1 MSSDSI
7 NSSFN
12 VGTRDMNY
20 LSKDFNSF
28 KRNLVDYA
36 KSYFPTTY
44 KDFSENSTGMMFIEL
59 ASYVGDVLSYYIDYQ
74 FKEGFMQYAEERK
87 NVVTLANYL
96 GYRITPARASTT
108 ELEIFQLIP
117 AKIDGNGK
125 NIPDNKYAVN
135 LKEGM
140 EIGSSDAKAVIFR
153 TLEPVNF
160 AENTLTNPTRISVFE
175 RDASGQPTLYLLKKE
190 ISASSGTLV
199 TRRVDV
205 GTAQEFLEVELI
217 EDNILEIISVS
228 DTEGNKYY
236 EVPYISQD
244 TILIDE
250 HNNEQNTPNYTR
262 WTESVPYVLRL
273 LRTSR
278 RFTATVNSDN
288 STTLEFGAGVD
299 KFDDEII
306 IPNMDNVGRV
316 LKTEKFFE
324 VSYDPSNFLKTKSYG
339 EAPANTTLIIQYYV
353 GGGIESN
360 VKSNSLTSIMKV
372 QYGDDNEY
380 LTTDELKILGSIKKS
395 VTVNNPEPALG
406 GRGAESTDEI
416 RINALAN
423 FSTQNRAVT
432 REDYIVRSYSMPNKF
447 GSVAKAYVSQ
457 DGILDQRAQLN
468 LIQTLSKEET
478 KITPAGLSAAYG
490 ELNNP
495 FAINMYVLS
504 YDKNRR
510 LVNPNELIMKNL
522 RTYIGQY
529 RLLTDGINITSAF
542 VINVGVDFEISVY
555 QNYNKREVLFK
566 AIDAIKEFF
575 DIGRWQITQPI
586 EVGDLEIEIT
596 KVSGVKSI
604 VDLRIK
610 NLNIKDGD
618 YSENEYDIAA
628 ATINK
633 VIHPSMDP
641 SIFELKY
648 PTKDI
653 SGRVS

>member
-1 MSSDSI
+1 MESI
-7 NSSFN
+7 NSSLDIS
-12 VGTRDMNY
+12 GRDINY

-28 KRNLVDYA
+28 KKNLVDYA
-36 KSYFPTTY
+36 KSYFPTNY

-87 NVVTLANYL
+87 NVATLANYL
-96 GYRITPARASTT
+96 GYKITPARSATT
-108 ELEIFQLIP
+108 EIEVFQLIP
-117 AKIDGNGK
+117 AKINDIGK
-125 NIPDNKYAVN
+125 NVPDYKYAVN
-135 LKEGM
+135 IKEGM
-140 EIGSSDAKAVIFR
+140 ELGSNDNTAVIFR
-153 TLEPVNF
+153 TLDAVNF
-160 AENTLTNPTRISVFE
+160 IENTDISPTKISVFE
-175 RDASGQPTLYLLKKE
+175 RDGTGQPSLYLLKKN
-190 ISASSGTLV
+190 ITASAGTLI
-199 TRRVDV
+199 TRTVDV
-205 GTAQEFLEVELI
+205 GSAEEFYQIELI
-217 EDNILEIISVS
+217 ENNVLEIISVE
-228 DTEGNKYY
+228 DLEGNKYY

-244 TILIDE
+244 TIMIE
-250 HNNEQNTPNYTR
+250 EQNNERNTPNYTK
-262 WTESVPYVLRL
+262 WSESVPNIMRL

-278 RFTATVNSDN
+278 RFTTTINSDN
-288 STTLEFGAGVD
+288 TMTLEFGAGVD

-324 VSYDPSNFLKTKSYG
+324 VAYDPSNFLKTKSYG
-339 EAPANTTLIIQYYV
+339 EAPANTTLTIQYYV

-360 VKSNSLTSIMKV
+360 VKSNTLTSIMKIEH
-372 QYGDDNEY
+372 GDDNEY

-395 VTVNNPEPALG
+395 VSVNNPEPALG
-406 GRGAESTDEI
+406 GRGPESTDEI

-432 REDYIVRSYSMPNKF
+432 REDYIVRVYSMPNKF
-447 GSVAKAYVSQ
+447 GSVAKAHVTQ
-457 DGILDQRAQLN
+457 DGILDSKSQLN
-468 LIQTLSKEET
+468 LIQSLENQEI
-478 KITPAGLSAAYG
+478 KITPNGLNQVYG

-504 YDKNRR
+504 YDKSRH
-510 LVNPNELIMKNL
+510 LVRPNELIMKNL

-529 RLLTDGINITSAF
+529 RLLTDGINITNAF
-542 VINVGVDFEISVY
+542 IINIGVDFEISVF
-555 QNYNKREVLFK
+555 QNYNKREVLFN
-566 AIDAIKEFF
+566 AIDSIKSFF
-575 DIGRWQITQPI
+575 DIGAWQITQPI
-586 EVGDLEIEIT
+586 GIGDLEIAIT

-610 NLNIKDGD
+610 NLNTKDGD
-618 YSENEYDIAA
+618 YSENEYNIDA

-633 VIHPSMDP
+633 VIYPSMDP

-653 SGRVS
+653 NGRVV